1 MDYDACQE
9 LLMLVKPLIE
19 KKNTLFREAVSVEE
33 RLLATLRF
41 LATGRSYEDLK
52 FSCII
57 SPQLLGRII
66 PEKCR
71 AIYNCLRKKYLC
83 FPSKEEEWLKVAEGF
98 NNMWQFENCLGAVDG
113 KHIAIKQPPGSGSY
127 YYNYK
132 GFFSVVL
139 FAIVN
144 ANYEFTYVS
153 CGTNGRISDG
163 GVIKKTDFYN
173 LLITDSLKLPQPVNM
188 RGIQNKLP
196 FVFIGDEA
204 FSLLTNFM
212 TPYRQ
217 TNSIGYEEKCFNYRL
232 CRARRV
238 VENAFGIMA
247 NRFRIFLTPI
257 ATKVDTVDD
266 IVMACCVLH
275 NFLRRKSTSYIQPSN
290 IDTEDIISGTVL
302 IGDMHMN
309 GELISLDV
317 SRQGS
322 PTIDAKMI
330 RNGYKEYYNNAEQND
345 GSLNS
350 SVDSAGQMQ
359 NEVKRSA
366 DLLSPITL
374 VYNIAVKRNLNVTFE
389 VLNEKGPPHMK
400 VFVTQCRVGNFV
412 ADGEGYGKKIS
423 KKRAAEKML
432 EELFKLPPLPADKDI
447 AQPKRKR
454 VPIKMKT
461 RNLIKVNVDNS
472 ENVEEINPIAQL
484 VQIQQANREREPVYT
499 VLEERGA
506 PRRREFVI
514 KASVNGHSCTGV
526 GPNKKTAK
534 RNAAEALLV
543 ELGHSTN
550 TSNKK
555 QCCPK
560 TDKVR

>member
-1 MDYDACQE
+1 MSPILSKKAKVALAVGTIILLESEKKKKRVWVKEWLQKREQFTHLRLLKCIQSCEPLDVINYLRMDYDAFQE

-66 PEKCR
+66 PETCR

-83 FPSKEEEWLKVAEGF
+83 IPSKEEEWLKVAEGF

-113 KHIAIKQPPGSGSY
+113 KHIKQPPGSGSY

-139 FAIVN
+139 FAIEN
-144 ANYEFTYVS
+144 ANYEFTYLS
-153 CGTNGRISDG
+153 CRTNGRISDG

-204 FSLLTNFM
+204 FSLMTNFM

-238 VENAFGIMA
+238 VGNAFGIMA

-275 NFLRRKSTSYIQPSN
+275 NCLRRKSTSYIQPSN

-330 RNGYKEYYNNAEQND
+330 RNGYKEYYNNAD
-345 GSLNS
+345 Y
-350 SVDSAGQMQ
+350 
-359 NEVKRSA
+359 
-366 DLLSPITL
+366 LL
-374 VYNIAVKRNLNVTFE
+374 V
-389 VLNEKGPPHMK
+389 
-400 VFVTQCRVGNFV
+400 
-412 ADGEGYGKKIS
+412 KIS
-423 KKRAAEKML
+423 
-432 EELFKLPPLPADKDI
+432 
-447 AQPKRKR
+447 
-454 VPIKMKT
+454 T
-461 RNLIKVNVDNS
+461 
-472 ENVEEINPIAQL
+472 
-484 VQIQQANREREPVYT
+484 Y
-499 VLEERGA
+499 
-506 PRRREFVI
+506 
-514 KASVNGHSCTGV
+514 
-526 GPNKKTAK
+526 
-534 RNAAEALLV
+534 
-543 ELGHSTN
+543 
-550 TSNKK
+550 
-555 QCCPK
+555 
-560 TDKVR
+560 